1 MEDLIIEY
9 YNMAIY
15 GEYGNVTIK
24 ISNNVTIWFTRFFSG
39 VVYLEKCKYKPV
51 DLGEMFRRVPV

>member
-15 GEYGNVTIK
+15 GEYGNVTIN
-24 ISNNVTIWFTRFFSG
+24 ISNNVTIWFTRITG
-39 VVYLEKCKYKPV
+39 VFLSR
-51 DLGEMFRRVPV
+51 EMLRNQWI